1 MLVARPGPGRARCP
15 ILRIEQLLL
24 VSVTT
29 FVALPSAAIAQSAVD
44 LGTAG
49 SYGVL
54 AGTSITNTGSSVIN
68 GNLGVSAGATVT
80 GIFGVDGGPGVVNG
94 TINIANAAA
103 AQAQLDLTHAYNT
116 AAAEVATSSAGTLV
130 FADTTLTPGVYNAE
144 STIDISGTLTLNGEN
159 EANPIFVFQAG
170 STLGTEADSQVLL
183 TNGAQAKDI
192 FWQVG
197 SSATFLGGS
206 SVFEGTVLAL
216 TSITVD
222 AGSTVNGDL
231 LARTG
236 TVTLSNDTVTAI
248 PETPST
254 AVWLAGFSGLVLI
267 AERFQRHF
275 RREAQ

>member
-1 MLVARPGPGRARCP
+1 MK
-15 ILRIEQLLL
+15 IEQVIL
-24 VSVTT
+24 VVVTT
-29 FVALPSAAIAQSAVD
+29 FVALPSPAIAQSAVD

-68 GNLGVSAGATVT
+68 GNLGVSPGATVT

-94 TINIANAAA
+94 TINLANSAA
-103 AQAQLDLTHAYNT
+103 AQAQSDLTLAYNA
-116 AAAEVATSSAGTLV
+116 AAAEAATSSAGTFV
-130 FADTTLTPGVYNAE
+130 FADATLTPGVYNAG

-159 EANPIFVFQAG
+159 EVDPIFVFQAG
-170 STLGTEADSQVLL
+170 STLSTGADSQILL

-222 AGSTVNGDL
+222 AGSSVDGDL

-248 PETPST
+248 PETPFTSL
-254 AVWLAGFSGLVLI
+254 WLAGFAGVVLM
-267 AERFQRHF
+267 AVKVQR
-275 RREAQ
+275 RLRPEVP